1 MPERA
6 GGASSAVDAA
16 RARVAGRCR
25 TRPLGSRREIDD
37 VRGAGPAPVGA
48 APRRERRA
56 AHHRRGHH
64 RMVRRDAGPGPR
76 HWPVV
81 VRGED
86 AGCHRSRGHR
96 GARAAGGATHLADA
110 RDRALRPAARCP
122 VDGRDPRRPTAR
134 AGRVAAAPDRP
145 RGRRRGTSGR
155 GARQR
160 AERWRPTDPRAVHR
174 RSRRRRDRGGRPARL
189 PPALLWFASQ
199 RGVVCIAPNVGT
211 EQTFALLDDWAPDP
225 HRPDR
230 DEALGIIALRFFRS
244 HGPAPRSDFAR
255 WTGLTAADA
264 RAGIAAAGE
273 ALAPVGTEHGAM
285 IAAAAAL
292 DAPRPEVPD
301 LGRPLVL
308 PGFDEYLLGY
318 GDRALILD
326 QGRLNDVVPGG
337 NGVFRSTLVR
347 RGRVVGIWTRTL
359 RTRTCAIQANTW
371 ERVGAADRAGFER
384 AFGKYGSFRGRTV
397 EVTWDRMAS

>member
-1 MPERA
+1 VRLTTSEVLALRLSALLLAGSAERPTTVAGITEWFGAMQAQDLGNGLWSFGVRMPGATEAEVTAALERREVLRTWPMRGTVHFVPPRDARWMVEILGARPLAQAASRRAQIGLEADDAERA
-6 GGASSAVDAA
+6 VE
-16 RARVAGRCR
+16 V
-25 TRPLGSRREIDD
+25 LGSALSGG
-37 VRGAGPAPVGA
+37 VRLTRAQCIA
-48 APRRERRA
+48 A
-56 AHHRRGHH
+56 
-64 RMVRRDAGPGPR
+64 
-76 HWPVV
+76 
-81 VRGED
+81 
-86 AGCHRSRGHR
+86 
-96 GARAAGGATHLADA
+96 LADA
-110 RDRALRPAARCP
+110 GIA
-122 VDGRDPRRPTAR
+122 V
-134 AGRVAAAPDRP
+134 AGQH
-145 RGRRRGTSGR
+145 GY
-155 GARQR
+155 
-160 AERWRPTDPRAVHR
+160 H
-174 RSRRRRDRGGRPARL
+174 
-189 PPALLWFASQ
+189 LLWFASQ

-264 RAGIAAAGE
+264 RAGIAAAGK
-273 ALAPVGTEHGAM
+273 ALAPVGTEHGEM

-292 DAPRPEVPD
+292 DAPRPEVAD

-384 AFGKYGSFRGRTV
+384 AFGQYGSFRGRTV